1 MGVRRGRGRPDSGV
15 ALRAFPQGLRGERPG
30 TAALPAAIPAALT
43 APRAPGGTH
52 GGGFGMCPEGSMG
65 STRPSKKDTSA
76 PRWPP
81 EKDTMRD
88 IVRQKLA
95 GSSMG
100 VSQAQAAAPKGVNI
114 QSAWEWMLGEAGT

>member
-1 MGVRRGRGRPDSGV
+1 MG
-15 ALRAFPQGLRGERPG
+15 
-30 TAALPAAIPAALT
+30 AAVDG
-43 APRAPGGTH
+43 RAP
-52 GGGFGMCPEGSMG
+52 GGGFGMGPMGSRR
-65 STRPSKKDTSA
+65 STRPFKKDTSA

-114 QSAWEWMLGEAGT
+114 QSAWEWMLGGAGT